1 MSYILIFKQ
10 VLLGT
15 PKEMH
20 KEQKEEN
27 ATRSNLDSMVV
38 VQWLCDGV
46 ISSAGRKMDLPVSVK
61 TVNICKK
68 VVSCMM
74 VPLLLGYKLK
84 MLAIAH
90 FNFISESSLKKPT
103 QRIF

>member
-20 KEQKEEN
+20 KEQKGEN

-46 ISSAGRKMDLPVSVK
+46 ISSAGRKMDLAVSDRTVK
-61 TVNICKK
+61 YRQKGSFLYDGT
-68 VVSCMM
+68 
-74 VPLLLGYKLK
+74 
-84 MLAIAH
+84 
-90 FNFISESSLKKPT
+90 SSV
-103 QRIF
+103 RV